1 MSTIDRLK
9 RLTGEGS
16 KVGAAT
22 AANKPGIEELRRKI
36 DAIMARGQQRIQPKP
51 QPVSRRSSIPI
62 TTALSGE
69 LVKNAHGEFFFS
81 RSRFPAKSGHGS
93 RLIKDCLKIDMNAAS
108 VLACHSQIAYCLP
121 HDALFFDTE
130 TTGLAGGTGTLPFLI
145 GLGYFEGEDF
155 ITCQLFARDYPDE
168 KAMLSFLN
176 EAAAQKKFLVSFN
189 GRAFDLS
196 LLSARFI
203 LNRLENSLN
212 AMPHLDLLN
221 PSRRLLS
228 HRTTNCRLVTLEEEV
243 LGFRRAGDVPGSEIP
258 QRYFDWLRTRNPSPM
273 KDVFEHNRLDIVSM
287 AALVSH
293 LTEVV
298 SGSSIEKAHP
308 GDNLA
313 AAKIHKD
320 TGNMELMSEMIEAV
334 IKSDADSYSAEAK
347 RMLSLIHKKSGRW
360 HDAVCLWEDIS
371 SSDSH
376 GIFALIE
383 LAKFCEHRS
392 HDIGRAV
399 SLVEQALNH
408 NALTEDERASFTHRH
423 KRLLLKNAG
432 RENGGRK

>member
-9 RLTGEGS
+9 RLTGEGP
-16 KVGAAT
+16 KVGTGIAT
-22 AANKPGIEELRRKI
+22 NKPGIEELRRKI
-36 DAIMARGQQRIQPKP
+36 DAIMARGPRIQPRP
-51 QPVSRRSSIPI
+51 QTRPLKSSVPI
-62 TTALSGE
+62 ESALSGE
-69 LVKNAHGEFFFS
+69 LARNAHGEFFFS
-81 RSRFPAKSGHGS
+81 RSIFHADAPHGG

-108 VLACHSQIAYCLP
+108 MLANQPRIACFNP

-145 GLGYFEGEDF
+145 GLGFFEGEDF
-155 ITCQLFARDYPDE
+155 ITCQLFARDYSDE
-168 KAMLSFLN
+168 KAMLAYLN
-176 EAAAQKKFLVSFN
+176 ETASQKKFLVSFN

-203 LNRLENSLN
+203 LNRLEDTLKF
-212 AMPHLDLLN
+212 MPHLDLLN

-228 HRTTNCRLVTLEEEV
+228 HRTTNCRLVTLEDEV
-243 LGFRRAGDVPGSEIP
+243 LGFRRTGDVPGSEIP
-258 QRYFDWLRTRNPSPM
+258 QRYFDWLRSRNPSLM
-273 KDVFEHNRLDIVSM
+273 EDVFEHNRLDIVSM

-293 LTEVV
+293 LTEVI
-298 SGSSIEKAHP
+298 SGSIIEKTHP

-320 TGNMELMSEMIEAV
+320 TGNMELMREMIDAV
-334 IKSDADSYSAEAK
+334 IISDTNSYSAEAK
-347 RMLSLIHKKSGRW
+347 KMLSLIHKKSDRW
-360 HDAVCLWEDIS
+360 EDAVCLWEEIT

-383 LAKFCEHRS
+383 LAKYCEHRS

-399 SLVEQALNH
+399 SLVEKALEH
-408 NALTEDERASFTHRH
+408 SALTEDERASFKHRH
-423 KRLLLKNAG
+423 KRLLLKCVGSGNRG
-432 RENGGRK
+432 